1 MPAGPTRPYVARRD
15 SSTYH
20 EMALTP
26 TCMTDGS
33 GSVYYTFRCGKRI
46 LSELLNDFTPRPSA
60 QECTVCKTNRIE
72 RERYNVAE
80 AERAIRYPQQF
91 ESFYPTV
98 EAAIGA
104 IRDIDVGHGQPVP
117 NKILTADISFQKNET
132 SPNPYRLKMTW
143 LTPEQVTLLAE
154 DEALKQARFAAMIK
168 S

>member
-1 MPAGPTRPYVARRD
+1 MPAGDTRPYVARKD

-46 LSELLNDFTPRPSA
+46 LAELLNDFVPRPSA
-60 QECTVCKTNRIE
+60 SECTVCKTTRIE

-98 EAAIGA
+98 DKAIEY
-104 IRDIDVGHGQPVP
+104 VGTVAHNGSEPG

-132 SPNPYRLKMTW
+132 SPNPYRLKMTF
-143 LTPEQVTLLAE
+143 LTPEQVQLLAE
-154 DEALKQARFAAMIK
+154 DEALKAERFAAMIK